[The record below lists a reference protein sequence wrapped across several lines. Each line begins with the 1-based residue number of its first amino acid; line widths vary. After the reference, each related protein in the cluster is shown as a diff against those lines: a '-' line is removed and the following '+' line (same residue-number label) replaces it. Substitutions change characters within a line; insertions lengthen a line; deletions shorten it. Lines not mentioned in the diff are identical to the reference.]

1 MAKHPEISFI
11 GAGNV
16 AWHLAPALDNAGYT
30 VREVYSRHPK
40 NAQILTGRLYEAV
53 VKDNLDFSDSPS
65 RIFIVSVADDAV
77 EELMKEVVLPDGAL
91 LVHTSGSLS
100 LGVLE
105 PAAAASTGVFY
116 PLQTFTKSKPVDF
129 HAIPFCIES
138 DHKEAANTLLQMARA
153 LSKKVVQIGSDDR
166 KALHLAAV
174 FACNFTNHM
183 LRIAAEL
190 MRDKQLDFELLHP
203 LIVET
208 LQKTLDIGPQA
219 AQTGPARRHDFEIL
233 DKHLELLAPHEDWA
247 EIYRLVSQD
256 IINLYPE

>member
-53 VKDNLDFSDSPS
+53 VKDTLDFSDSPS
-65 RIFIVSVADDAV
+65 RIFIISVADDAV
-77 EELMKEVVLPDGAL
+77 EEVLGDLVLPDGAL
-91 LVHTSGSLS
+91 LVHTSGSLPM
-100 LGVLE
+100 GMLE
-105 PAAAASTGVFY
+105 LAAAEGMGVFY
-116 PLQTFTKSKPVDF
+116 PLQTFTKGKAVDLTTVPICVE
-129 HAIPFCIES
+129 AS
-138 DHKEAANTLLQMARA
+138 DDATAQELLRMAKA
-153 LSKKVVQIGSDDR
+153 LSKKGVLLSSLERQV
-166 KALHLAAV
+166 LHVAAV

-183 LRIAAEL
+183 LRISADLLEENR
-190 MRDKQLDFELLHP
+190 MDFSLLHP

-208 LQKTLDIGPQA
+208 LQKSLDIGPAA

-233 DKHLELLAPHEDWA
+233 DKHMAFLEGKADWV
-247 EIYRLVSQD
+247 EMYRLISQD
-256 IINLYPE
+256 IINQFPE